1 MSSKKFKPVDHSQF
15 VVTGPFVD
23 VIFKGGSYAMS
34 VGYVDHAGV
43 ISDSTQQSKQ
53 KGRYVEYVIAK
64 DDKGRD
70 KAKRFR
76 FDQSLGRL
84 LTRPSDTDIYGKSQ
98 YEFLKNHPECEGS
111 PNGTYED
118 DGNGGKIQVGVSFRE
133 LNTAKDAAI
142 ALRADRLRNQ
152 AETSALSLDEQTLEE
167 IANIIG
173 YYGEVDDQMLL
184 KVVEFARKKPGEY
197 LELLKSDDRGVRAII
212 RKSIV
217 EGIFRQHGPLI
228 KWNDLTVGNDEDD
241 AVATLR
247 KDKQMLSA
255 LREKLGLDAVD
266 TKVKTSKK
274 RQEQVSL

>member
-1 MSSKKFKPVDHSQF
+1 MSKKFKPVEQTQF
-15 VVTGPFVD
+15 VITGPFVD
-23 VIFKGGSYAMS
+23 IIFKGGSYS
-34 VGYVDHAGV
+34 VSLGYTDHAGV
-43 ISDSTQQSKQ
+43 VADNTPQSKQ
-53 KGRYVEYVIAK
+53 KGRYVEYVLAK

-98 YEFLKNHPECEGS
+98 FEFLKNHPECEGS
-111 PNGTYED
+111 PNGTYTD
-118 DGNGGKIQVGVSFRE
+118 DGVQTGVSFRE
-133 LNTAKDAAI
+133 LNTAKDAAV
-142 ALRADRLRNQ
+142 ALRADRLRNS
-152 AETSALSLDEQTLEE
+152 AESSALSLDKQTLEE

-173 YYGEVDDQMLL
+173 YYGDVDDQMLL

-197 LELLKSDDRGVRAII
+197 HELLKSDDRGVRAII
-212 RKSIV
+212 RKAIV

-228 KWNDLTVGNDEDD
+228 KWDTLTVGNDEDD

-255 LREKLGLDAVD
+255 LQEKLGLDVAD
-266 TKVKTSKK
+266 VKAKPASKK
-274 RQEQVSL
+274 KEAASL